1 MGSLLG
7 NMTGLVRLPNRAG
20 AALALVLLLV
30 LSGCSSEDRAD
41 AKSRS
46 DSPTSA
52 DGAKEPVEP
61 EPLMLGTQRLRSPC
75 RLLTAEDVSRV
86 YGPLGPYASFDQE
99 TREQGVDT
107 TEMKGISQTIG
118 GAVSDKCSYTL
129 DNKNDSTLYVE
140 VEQYASP
147 TLARREWKSVKRLG
161 TGKDSKQLSQESAE
175 QWLVDLAA
183 ENEAHLGGVPV
194 PGMDDSVLYVKH
206 YGQFIGVRGNIVLSV
221 SRKDYTGADPFSP
234 KSIRGDLKRMRQ
246 VFDLL
251 YQRVDDPDL
260 DQSAV
265 PAYWAQSPG
274 WPAFVDPCAVF
285 DDDVMLVATKHRSH
299 RGELQSSSTFRSPPD
314 RQRRNNLPAFQAV
327 DNSCERGARRSR
339 PGHLSTSWILRGEV
353 WYAAPGTT
361 GQQLIEGLPIR
372 KLFPVEK
379 QRKFTIQTLMKEKVL
394 TAVEVPGAD
403 AAYLFD
409 YIYPRLGRSAWV
421 MASSGNRLVY
431 VDAEQPVKNRRS
443 ALFDHGPVP
452 RAQMIAAT
460 AKALENLKAQAD

>member
-1 MGSLLG
+1 
-7 NMTGLVRLPNRAG
+7 
-20 AALALVLLLV
+20 
-30 LSGCSSEDRAD
+30 
-41 AKSRS
+41 
-46 DSPTSA
+46 
-52 DGAKEPVEP
+52 
-61 EPLMLGTQRLRSPC
+61 MLGTQRLRSPC
-75 RLLTAEDVSRV
+75 RLLTAEEVSRV
-86 YGPLGPYASFDQE
+86 YGPLGPYATFDQE
-99 TREQGVDT
+99 TRERGMST
-107 TEMKGISQTIG
+107 TEMNGVSQTIG
-118 GAVSDKCSYTL
+118 GEVSDKCSYTF
-129 DNKNDSTLYVE
+129 DNKSDSTLYVE

-147 TLARREWKSVKRLG
+147 TLARRAWKSVKRLG
-161 TGKDSKQLSQESAE
+161 TGKDSKQLSQESAA

-183 ENEAHLGGVPV
+183 ENERHLGGIPV
-194 PGMDDSVLYVKH
+194 PGMDDSVLYAKH
-206 YGQFIGVRGNIVLSV
+206 YGKFIGVRGNTVLRV

-246 VFDLL
+246 VYDLL

-260 DQSAV
+260 DQMPV

-285 DDDVMLVATKHRSH
+285 DDEVMLVATKHRSY
-299 RGELQSSSTFRSPPD
+299 RGERTSSSTFRSPPD
-314 RQRRNNLPAFQAV
+314 RQRRNNLPAWQAV
-327 DNSCERGARRSR
+327 DNSCERRARRAR
-339 PGHLSTSWILRGEV
+339 PGRLSTSWHLRGEV

-372 KLFPVEK
+372 KLFPADK
-379 QRKFTIQTLMKEKVL
+379 QRKFTIQALIKEKVL

-409 YIYPRLGRSAWV
+409 YVYPRLGRSAWL

-431 VDAEQPVKNRRS
+431 VDPEQPVVKRRS

-460 AKALENLKAQAD
+460 AKALENLEAQND